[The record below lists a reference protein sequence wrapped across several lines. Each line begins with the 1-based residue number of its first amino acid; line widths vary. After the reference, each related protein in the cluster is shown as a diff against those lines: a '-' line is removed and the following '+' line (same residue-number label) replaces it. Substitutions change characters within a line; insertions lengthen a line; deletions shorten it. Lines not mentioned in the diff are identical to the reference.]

1 MVNYHVVHLKVSPAQ
16 GKKMLQG
23 ESVRFKLSDMENG
36 DVPVPVLKSHIS
48 RMMKAYKSGKGF
60 VLQPLSASHRRYM
73 IDGKHG
79 DGFFSDLWSG
89 IKSIGKKII
98 DNPVVRAIAKP
109 VLKVVKNLPVV
120 KNVIDEAESVAN
132 SLPGGLNLGTK
143 ARKALDDYAGSG
155 MKRKSGVA
163 IRTNGALTN
172 G

>member
-98 DNPVVRAIAKP
+98 DNLFPPRLDSLARGPESFSRHHHREDAYRGVGIGGEER
-109 VLKVVKNLPVV
+109 LPTFFDSAV
-120 KNVIDEAESVAN
+120 D
-132 SLPGGLNLGTK
+132 GL
-143 ARKALDDYAGSG
+143 S
-155 MKRKSGVA
+155 
-163 IRTNGALTN
+163 
-172 G
+172 